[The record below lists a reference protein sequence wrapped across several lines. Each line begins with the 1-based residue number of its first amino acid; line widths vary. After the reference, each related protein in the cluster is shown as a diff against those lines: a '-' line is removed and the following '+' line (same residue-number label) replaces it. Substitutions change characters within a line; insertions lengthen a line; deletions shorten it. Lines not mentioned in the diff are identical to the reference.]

1 MTKSG
6 DTDRLPPP
14 PTPSPTRPAAV
25 PEVDACRVA
34 RGEAPWL
41 TESAYAWPTANTH
54 ERSETSGRPGWRR
67 WLRRVFFLV
76 LILAPL
82 SILAVG
88 GAIYW
93 NARAAE
99 PHQADAIVVM
109 GAAQY
114 NGRPSQVFQARLDHA
129 LELYEQGYAPLIVVT
144 GGKMPG
150 DVYTEAETA
159 TQYLVDRGVPPDAI
173 LAENQGRDTWQ
184 SMQGVAAVLEGT
196 DVGSL
201 LIVSD
206 GYHLLRSELMAGELG
221 YQAWGSAAPDS
232 PIRPWSGS
240 ELAYVIRETG
250 GIIALVPTLLGQAW
264 FPIHP

>member
-1 MTKSG
+1 MTNPG

-14 PTPSPTRPAAV
+14 PTPSPARPDG
-25 PEVDACRVA
+25 PNVDARRVA

-41 TESAYAWPTANTH
+41 SESAYARPTAHTH
-54 ERSETSGRPGWRR
+54 ERNETYRRPGWRR
-67 WLRRVFFLV
+67 WLRRAFFVV

-82 SILAVG
+82 SILALG
-88 GAIYW
+88 GAVYW
-93 NARAAE
+93 NARSAE

-114 NGRPSQVFQARLDHA
+114 NGRPSRVFEARLDHA
-129 LELYEQGYAPLIVVT
+129 LDLYEQGYAPLIVVT

-150 DVYTEAETA
+150 DAYTESETA
-159 TQYLVDRGVPPDAI
+159 TQYLVERGVPTEAI
-173 LAENQGRDTWQ
+173 IAENEGRDTWQ

-196 DVGSL
+196 DVESL

-206 GYHLLRSELMAGELG
+206 GFHLLRSELIAGELG
-221 YQAWGSAAPDS
+221 FQAWGAAAPDS

-240 ELAYVIRETG
+240 ELSYVIRETG
-250 GIIALVPTLLGQAW
+250 AIIALVPTLLGQAW
-264 FPIHP
+264 LPIRA

>member
-1 MTKSG
+1 MTNPG
-6 DTDRLPPP
+6 DTDRLPPSP
-14 PTPSPTRPAAV
+14 APSPTRPAV
-25 PEVDACRVA
+25 PEIDARRVA
-34 RGEAPWL
+34 DGEAPWL
-41 TESAYAWPTANTH
+41 TGSAYAWPTAHTH
-54 ERSETSGRPGWRR
+54 ERAETSSRPGWRR
-67 WLRRVFFLV
+67 WLRRGFFLV
-76 LILAPL
+76 LILVPL
-82 SILAVG
+82 SIVALG
-88 GAIYW
+88 GAVYW

-114 NGRPSQVFQARLDHA
+114 NGRPSRVFEARLEHA

-144 GGKMPG
+144 GGKMAG
-150 DVYTEAETA
+150 DAYTEAESA
-159 TQYLVDRGVPPDAI
+159 TQYLVDRGVPADAI
-173 LAENQGRDTWQ
+173 LAENEGRDTWQ
-184 SMQGVAAVLEGT
+184 SMLGVAAVLEGT
-196 DVGSL
+196 DVDSL

-221 YQAWGSAAPDS
+221 FQAWGSAAPDS

-264 FPIHP
+264 LPVGP